1 LYCIENLIDALAN
14 VCAFLFADFFDKL
27 AANDLSKNIVIVSMA
42 NSLKIA
48 SKGEGMPIVFIHGW
62 GVNSGVWQFCVE
74 YFSKKC
80 QVITVDLPGFGSNS
94 HIQLQP
100 YTIKHIAETIQQQ
113 LHQPAV
119 IIGWSLGGLVAT
131 EIAHC
136 FKNKVT
142 ALVTI
147 ASSPL
152 FIEANNWPGIKA
164 NVLQLFHRQLA
175 KDTGKTIDNFLKI
188 QAMGSPHIRNDIKK
202 IQQLVMAY
210 SVPTEM
216 TLANSLSFLQTTDQR
231 QKLAC
236 ISQPFLRL
244 YGANDSLV
252 PKAVIS
258 QIDEL
263 AVNSD
268 KIIFDGASHAPFIS
282 HLDLFNESLMH
293 WLLDHSLV

>member
-1 LYCIENLIDALAN
+1 
-14 VCAFLFADFFDKL
+14 
-27 AANDLSKNIVIVSMA
+27 MA

-48 SKGEGMPIVFIHGW
+48 SKGQGRPIVFIHGW
-62 GVNSGVWQFCVE
+62 GVNSGVWQLCVE

-80 QVITVDLPGFGSNS
+80 QVITVDLPGFGVNS
-94 HIQLQP
+94 DTQLQP
-100 YTIKHIAETIQQQ
+100 YTIENIAETIQQQ
-113 LHQPAV
+113 LCQPAV

-131 EIAHC
+131 EIARC
-136 FKNKVT
+136 YKKKVS

-152 FIEANNWPGIKA
+152 FTETNNWPGIKA

-188 QAMGSPHIRNDIKK
+188 QAMGSQHIRDDIKK

-210 SVPTEM
+210 PLPSQM
-216 TLANSLSFLQTTDQR
+216 TLTNSLSFLQTTDQR
-231 QKLAC
+231 QQ
-236 ISQPFLRL
+236 IGVINQPFLRL

-263 AVNSD
+263 AASSD

-282 HLDLFNESLMH
+282 HLDLFNESLMQ
-293 WLLDHSLV
+293 WLSAHSLV